1 MVHVDFVDG
10 DSEDFET
17 KKDSKPWEYLPE
29 QQAYLIQ
36 SIEGNVII
44 SSGFVKCLKH
54 IEVELENKNE

>member
-1 MVHVDFVDG
+1 MIHVQFVDG

-17 KKDSKPWEYLPE
+17 KKDSKPWEYIPD

-44 SSGFVKCLKH
+44 PSGFVKFLKH
-54 IEVELENKNE
+54 IEVK